1 MSNFKKYTANPFY
14 MSNSLMILL
23 FFTGWGIWWSFFQIW
38 LTTKQGFSGTQ
49 VGTIYSFN
57 SAITLILMFVYG
69 SLQDKLGIKKKSI
82 NFLCSL

>member
-38 LTTKQGFSGTQ
+38 LTTKQGFQEHKLEQS
-49 VGTIYSFN
+49 
-57 SAITLILMFVYG
+57 IL
-69 SLQDKLGIKKKSI
+69 SI
-82 NFLCSL
+82 QL

>member
-38 LTTKQGFSGTQ
+38 LTTKQGFFRNTSWNNLFFQ
-49 VGTIYSFN
+49 FSYNIDFN
-57 SAITLILMFVYG
+57 ACVWFTTG
-69 SLQDKLGIKKKSI
+69 
-82 NFLCSL
+82 

>member
-57 SAITLILMFVYG
+57 
-69 SLQDKLGIKKKSI
+69 
-82 NFLCSL
+82 

>member
-38 LTTKQGFSGTQ
+38 LTTKQVFQEHKLEQS
-49 VGTIYSFN
+49 
-57 SAITLILMFVYG
+57 IL
-69 SLQDKLGIKKKSI
+69 SI
-82 NFLCSL
+82 QL

>member
-38 LTTKQGFSGTQ
+38 LTTNQGF
-49 VGTIYSFN
+49 
-57 SAITLILMFVYG
+57 
-69 SLQDKLGIKKKSI
+69 
-82 NFLCSL
+82 